1 MLELHKSFPPLLH
14 LLLPVPSRTRR
25 SRHRPL
31 PDRRRDPR
39 GGRRGRSTGVTV
51 SGGVLSAGPGA
62 LRVGGLHGGLRHQQ
76 LPGDARPRRS
86 PAVRPGFRHAP
97 PHRKV
102 PQRTDHRRT
111 RSVHITLPPLPSPLS
126 LKPRLFGELSLDLF
140 LASRPARSARLEVAL
155 VERISY
161 STRHQEI

>member
-62 LRVGGLHGGLRHQQ
+62 LRVGGFHGGLRHQQ

-86 PAVRPGFRHAP
+86 PAVRRGFRHAP

-111 RSVHITLPPLPSPLS
+111 EILPKGRPHHSSTPPWPPFSEASLVRRTFFGSLLGFPPGQECPTRS
-126 LKPRLFGELSLDLF
+126 RFG
-140 LASRPARSARLEVAL
+140 
-155 VERISY
+155 
-161 STRHQEI
+161 